1 MENQHWQHIIPMAFV
16 FCVLQ
21 YFRTLA
27 TLLLLFRQT
36 DSITYYVFQYFFVL
50 SRLFIVFDLI
60 IFFRNRIYKIHRPNF
75 MSRPLPFYD
84 GTSDFSLLFHNIL
97 NVYFCNILEFVYDL
111 TISYSHIVRVFR
123 ILLPHNPVFL
133 FYCPL
138 VYWDFLGLRMWNK
151 LWAFLQ
157 IHNTFICTPQV
168 QCFEP
173 NICPWTLRKS

>member
-21 YFRTLA
+21 YFRNLA

-60 IFFRNRIYKIHRPNF
+60 IFFRNRIYKIHSQILCLDHCLF
-75 MSRPLPFYD
+75 
-84 GTSDFSLLFHNIL
+84 TTEHQISLLFYNIL

-123 ILLPHNPVFL
+123 IILPHNPVFL
-133 FYCPL
+133 FL
-138 VYWDFLGLRMWNK
+138 LSFGL
-151 LWAFLQ
+151 
-157 IHNTFICTPQV
+157 
-168 QCFEP
+168 
-173 NICPWTLRKS
+173 LRFSWLTNVK

>member
-1 MENQHWQHIIPMAFV
+1 
-16 FCVLQ
+16 
-21 YFRTLA
+21 
-27 TLLLLFRQT
+27 
-36 DSITYYVFQYFFVL
+36 
-50 SRLFIVFDLI
+50 
-60 IFFRNRIYKIHRPNF
+60 

-84 GTSDFSLLFHNIL
+84 GTSDFSLLFYNIL

-123 ILLPHNPVFL
+123 IILPHNPVFL

-151 LWAFLQ
+151 LRAFLQ

-173 NICPWTLRKS
+173 NICSWTLRKSYPYKGDTVELWFMYDISLAVAILYSLMSSSVDTIRKV